1 MARIIVSNSLR
12 SLMWLPIGCQNSVC
26 SYLHGCSSIVCVAC
40 SCSHPTPHMSICVWC
55 VSGGS
60 MLKSR
65 AVLQPI
71 PPNSLRQGWDWSS
84 AVQLVQLVLWSAFL
98 SLSPYSLSSGIK
110 GDHGIYAAPTWA
122 LETRIPVPVLVQ
134 HSCVLNPALG
144 FPVDYDR
151 YIIPGAFFIS
161 SKRSSAVPFWSP
173 PPCPQA
179 IPDII
184 YFAFL

>member
-1 MARIIVSNSLR
+1 MTL
-12 SLMWLPIGCQNSVC
+12 IGCQNSVC
-26 SYLHGCSSIVCVAC
+26 SYLHGIVCVVC
-40 SCSHPTPHMSICVWC
+40 SCSPSSPSTPPHMCICVWC

-65 AVLQPI
+65 AVLQPT

-110 GDHGIYAAPTWA
+110 GDHGIYAAPTCA
-122 LETRIPVPVLVQ
+122 LETWIPVPVLVQ

-144 FPVDYDR
+144 FPVDYHR
-151 YIIPGAFFIS
+151 CIIPGAFFIS
-161 SKRSSAVPFWSP
+161 SKSSAVPFWSP